1 MQRQDL
7 WATPLWYFEVPL
19 SLINP
24 YDIAQEAY
32 AHQKLDAGVVIS
44 NIGGYQSSGL
54 TMDDSLPPTI
64 TKLMG
69 VLVEQCQ
76 TCSKELGF
84 ERNLDI
90 SNYWININKKNH
102 SNKMH
107 VHSSSILSG
116 TYYAATPPQCGG
128 IIFHNRP
135 ETSYILGI
143 LKQMGAVDTRFT
155 VTDQTFVPKAGAV
168 LVFPGWLPH
177 SVVENRSEEDRIS
190 IAFNLA

>member
-64 TKLMG
+64 T
-69 VLVEQCQ
+69 
-76 TCSKELGF
+76 
-84 ERNLDI
+84 NL
-90 SNYWININKKNH
+90 
-102 SNKMH
+102 
-107 VHSSSILSG
+107 
-116 TYYAATPPQCGG
+116 
-128 IIFHNRP
+128 F
-135 ETSYILGI
+135 
-143 LKQMGAVDTRFT
+143 
-155 VTDQTFVPKAGAV
+155 
-168 LVFPGWLPH
+168 
-177 SVVENRSEEDRIS
+177 
-190 IAFNLA
+190 